1 MQPLTI
7 TGPFHEKLFGALM
20 VKCAPARVFRVP
32 EVQKLII
39 DFLPKRTLYV
49 GVEHSMAV
57 KVLIENLIFAH
68 PDSAH
73 FEGRTFAI
81 KGRNIIP
88 GQIDPYVPPT
98 VFATHPR
105 QVTYEHQFSVF
116 RHEPP
121 VQQRIKQHAVDYG
134 IDSVIFKG
142 QVHLHRGIGRDGY
155 GNSGPYVVSR
165 RSEDQCVL
173 HLPTVN
179 NWLLGSEF
187 SMRDLL
193 DGHWSLHFVKGF
205 FLQVTEPYVA
215 RMMMVEG
222 VLHLDI
228 NWGYGS

>member
-7 TGPFHEKLFGALM
+7 TGPFPEKLFGALAA
-20 VKCAPARVFRVP
+20 KRLFTSP
-32 EVQKLII
+32 EVQKNII

-57 KVLIENLIFAH
+57 KALIENLIFAH
-68 PDSAH
+68 PDSAN

-81 KGRNIIP
+81 HGRNIIP
-88 GQIDPYVPPT
+88 GQIDPYVSPT

-105 QVTYEHQFSVF
+105 QVTYEHRLFVLTRFPSDQV
-116 RHEPP
+116 
-121 VQQRIKQHAVDYG
+121 RIRQHVILYG

-187 SMRDLL
+187 SMRDFM

-205 FLQVTEPYVA
+205 FLQVTEPRVG
-215 RMMMVEG
+215 RTMMVEG